1 MKNVERA
8 ALLAAT
14 GVLAV
19 GMAGCGDKKA
29 PTKTDQGPTQETKTE
44 DQESEEV
51 SWTEADVA
59 VAVAGM
65 DNVTV
70 VQGAK
75 DPNLLHG
82 ITYDGDIVENIEAQS
97 DMDLDTP
104 GTYKV
109 TYQITVNAE
118 KLAEYLT
125 VDDASTESVVE
136 EQENLDPEPEK
147 EVTKDDTDIDG
158 AYTVDDHPTIEVEK
172 EVTVVGKGT
181 ATDMADQDRIVI
193 SDGNTTVAK
202 SDGSTVEEEVKVPES
217 TEKKGTVAIDAV
229 TKEEVSGEIPEET
242 VPDETTETE
251 EEDPSEAESKTDS
264 KTDTKKDT
272 KKESK
277 TDTKNEKKDTSKKDT
292 KKVESTT
299 KKESAKD
306 SKTDKKNTGTSGT
319 VTTPAATVK
328 PTEAPKQEAAHT
340 HKWVQQYKT
349 ETIPAKTHT
358 VHHDAEYKTVHHDAV
373 THEEPIY
380 EGHYVCTVC
389 GLDMGRS
396 ESALDAHGAE
406 TGHGYSVEQVQVG
419 TRTVTDQAAYDE
431 KVLVKDAYDETVVDT
446 PESTKQVPNGYK
458 CSECGA
464 TK

>member
-109 TYQITVNAE
+109 TYQVTVNAE

-147 EVTKDDTDIDG
+147 EATKDDTDIDS

-202 SDGSTVEEEVKVPES
+202 SDGSIVEDEVKVPES

-242 VPDETTETE
+242 VPEETTKAE
-251 EEDPSEAESKTDS
+251 EEDLSETEAKS
-264 KTDTKKDT
+264 DTKSDKKSET
-272 KKESK
+272 KK
-277 TDTKNEKKDTSKKDT
+277 N
-292 KKVESTT
+292 
-299 KKESAKD
+299 
-306 SKTDKKNTGTSGT
+306 SKTDKKESATKTDKKETVKSETKETTKSEAKKKPGSSGT

-328 PTEAPKQEAAHT
+328 PTESTKQEAAHT

>member
-136 EQENLDPEPEK
+136 EQEDLDPEPEK
-147 EVTKDDTDIDG
+147 EATKEDTDIDS

-193 SDGNTTVAK
+193 SDGDTTVAK

-242 VPDETTETE
+242 APEETTKAE
-251 EEDPSEAESKTDS
+251 EEDLSETEAKS
-264 KTDTKKDT
+264 DTKSDKKSET
-272 KKESK
+272 KK
-277 TDTKNEKKDTSKKDT
+277 N
-292 KKVESTT
+292 
-299 KKESAKD
+299 
-306 SKTDKKNTGTSGT
+306 SKTDKKESATKTDKKETVKSETKETTKSEAKKKPGSSGT

-373 THEEPIY
+373 THEEAIY
-380 EGHYVCTVC
+380 HQVCSGC
-389 GLDMGRS
+389 GQDFGDS
-396 ESALDAHGAE
+396 VDAAIAHSAE
-406 TGHGYSVEQVQVG
+406 TGHNYSLKQVG
-419 TRTVTDQAAYDE
+419 TNTVTDQAAYDE

>member
-217 TEKKGTVAIDAV
+217 TEKKGTVTIDAV

-242 VPDETTETE
+242 VPEETTKAKEKDLSETE
-251 EEDPSEAESKTDS
+251 AKS
-264 KTDTKKDT
+264 DTKSNKKSET
-272 KKESK
+272 KK
-277 TDTKNEKKDTSKKDT
+277 N
-292 KKVESTT
+292 
-299 KKESAKD
+299 
-306 SKTDKKNTGTSGT
+306 SKTDKKESATKTDKKETVKSETKESTKSEAKKKPGSSGT

-328 PTEAPKQEAAHT
+328 PTESTKQEAAHT

>member
-109 TYQITVNAE
+109 TYQVTVNAE
-118 KLAEYLT
+118 KLTEYLT

-147 EVTKDDTDIDG
+147 EATKDDTDIDS

-229 TKEEVSGEIPEET
+229 TKEEVSGEISEETAPEET
-242 VPDETTETE
+242 TKAKEEDLSETE
-251 EEDPSEAESKTDS
+251 AKS
-264 KTDTKKDT
+264 DTKSDKKSET
-272 KKESK
+272 KK
-277 TDTKNEKKDTSKKDT
+277 N
-292 KKVESTT
+292 
-299 KKESAKD
+299 
-306 SKTDKKNTGTSGT
+306 SKTDKKESATKTDKKETVKSETKENTKSETKKKSGSSGT

-328 PTEAPKQEAAHT
+328 PTESTKQEAAHT

>member
-109 TYQITVNAE
+109 TYQVTVNAE

-147 EVTKDDTDIDG
+147 EATKDDTDIDS

-229 TKEEVSGEIPEET
+229 TKEEVSGEISEETAPEET
-242 VPDETTETE
+242 TKAKEEDLSETE
-251 EEDPSEAESKTDS
+251 AKS
-264 KTDTKKDT
+264 DTKSDKKSET
-272 KKESK
+272 KK
-277 TDTKNEKKDTSKKDT
+277 N
-292 KKVESTT
+292 
-299 KKESAKD
+299 
-306 SKTDKKNTGTSGT
+306 SKTDKKESATKTDKKETVKSETKENTKSETKKKSGSSGT
-319 VTTPAATVK
+319 VTTPVATVK
-328 PTEAPKQEAAHT
+328 PTESTKQEAAHT

>member
-29 PTKTDQGPTQETKTE
+29 PTKTDQEPTQETKTE
-44 DQESEEV
+44 AQESEEV

-136 EQENLDPEPEK
+136 EQEDLDPEPEK
-147 EVTKDDTDIDG
+147 EATKEDTDIDS

-242 VPDETTETE
+242 VPEETTKAKEEDLSETE
-251 EEDPSEAESKTDS
+251 AKS
-264 KTDTKKDT
+264 DTKSDKKSET
-272 KKESK
+272 KK
-277 TDTKNEKKDTSKKDT
+277 N
-292 KKVESTT
+292 
-299 KKESAKD
+299 
-306 SKTDKKNTGTSGT
+306 SKTDKKESATKTDKKETVKSETKENTKSETKKKSGSSGT

-373 THEEPIY
+373 THEEAIY
-380 EGHYVCTVC
+380 HQVCSDC
-389 GLDMGRS
+389 GQDFGD
-396 ESALDAHGAE
+396 SADAAIAHSAE
-406 TGHGYSVEQVQVG
+406 TGHNYSLKQVG
-419 TRTVTDQAAYDE
+419 TNTVTDQAAYDE

-464 TK
+464 TKQ

>member
-109 TYQITVNAE
+109 TYQVTVNAE

-136 EQENLDPEPEK
+136 EQEDLDPEPEK
-147 EVTKDDTDIDG
+147 EATKEDTDIDS

-242 VPDETTETE
+242 TPEETTKAE
-251 EEDPSEAESKTDS
+251 EEDLSETEAKS
-264 KTDTKKDT
+264 DTKSDKKSET
-272 KKESK
+272 KK
-277 TDTKNEKKDTSKKDT
+277 N
-292 KKVESTT
+292 
-299 KKESAKD
+299 
-306 SKTDKKNTGTSGT
+306 SKTDKKESATKTDKKETVKSETKETTKSEAKKKPGSSGT
-319 VTTPAATVK
+319 VTTPAVTVK
-328 PTEAPKQEAAHT
+328 PTESTKQEAAHT

>member
-136 EQENLDPEPEK
+136 EQEDLDPEPEK
-147 EVTKDDTDIDG
+147 EATKKDTDIDS

-242 VPDETTETE
+242 TPEETTKAE
-251 EEDPSEAESKTDS
+251 EEDLSETEAKS
-264 KTDTKKDT
+264 DTKSDKKSET
-272 KKESK
+272 KK
-277 TDTKNEKKDTSKKDT
+277 N
-292 KKVESTT
+292 
-299 KKESAKD
+299 
-306 SKTDKKNTGTSGT
+306 SKTDKKESATKTDKKDTVKSETKETTKSETKKKPGSSGT
-319 VTTPAATVK
+319 VTTPAVTVK
-328 PTEAPKQEAAHT
+328 PTESTKQEAAHT

-373 THEEPIY
+373 THEEAIY
-380 EGHYVCTVC
+380 HQVCSDC
-389 GLDMGRS
+389 GQDFGD
-396 ESALDAHGAE
+396 SADAAIAHSAE
-406 TGHGYSVEQVQVG
+406 TGHNYSLKQVG
-419 TRTVTDQAAYDE
+419 TNTVTDQAAYDE

>member
-29 PTKTDQGPTQETKTE
+29 PTKTDPEATQETKTE

-65 DNVTV
+65 DDVTV
-70 VQGAK
+70 VQGANE
-75 DPNLLHG
+75 PNLLHG

-109 TYQITVNAE
+109 TYQIAVNAE

-147 EVTKDDTDIDG
+147 EATKDDTDIDS

-229 TKEEVSGEIPEET
+229 TKEEVSGEISEETAPEET
-242 VPDETTETE
+242 TKAKEEDLSETE
-251 EEDPSEAESKTDS
+251 AKS
-264 KTDTKKDT
+264 DTKSDKKSET
-272 KKESK
+272 KK
-277 TDTKNEKKDTSKKDT
+277 N
-292 KKVESTT
+292 
-299 KKESAKD
+299 
-306 SKTDKKNTGTSGT
+306 SKTDKKESATKTDKKETVKSETKENTKSETKKKSGSSGT

-328 PTEAPKQEAAHT
+328 PTESTKQEAAHT

>member
-29 PTKTDQGPTQETKTE
+29 PTKTDPEATQGTKTE

-65 DNVTV
+65 DDVTV
-70 VQGAK
+70 VQGANE
-75 DPNLLHG
+75 PNLLHG

-97 DMDLDTP
+97 DMDLNTP

-109 TYQITVNAE
+109 TYQVTVNAE

-136 EQENLDPEPEK
+136 EQDDLDPEAEK
-147 EVTKDDTDIDG
+147 EATKDDTDIDN
-158 AYTVDDHPTIEVEK
+158 AYTVDDHPTIEIEK

-181 ATDMADQDRIVI
+181 ATDLADQDRIVI

-202 SDGSTVEEEVKVPES
+202 SDGSTVKEEVKVPES

-242 VPDETTETE
+242 APDETTEAE
-251 EEDPSEAESKTDS
+251 EEVPSEAESKTDS

-277 TDTKNEKKDTSKKDT
+277 TDTKNEKKDT

-373 THEEPIY
+373 THEEAIY
-380 EGHYVCTVC
+380 HQVCSGC
-389 GLDMGRS
+389 GQDFGDS
-396 ESALDAHGAE
+396 VDAAIAHSAE
-406 TGHGYSVEQVQVG
+406 TGHNYSLKQVG
-419 TRTVTDQAAYDE
+419 TNTVTDQAAYDE

>member
-29 PTKTDQGPTQETKTE
+29 PTKTDPEATQETKTE

-65 DNVTV
+65 DDVTV
-70 VQGAK
+70 VQGANE
-75 DPNLLHG
+75 PNLLHG

-136 EQENLDPEPEK
+136 EQEDLDPEPEK
-147 EVTKDDTDIDG
+147 EATKEDTDIDS

-242 VPDETTETE
+242 TPEETTKAE
-251 EEDPSEAESKTDS
+251 EEDLSETEAKS
-264 KTDTKKDT
+264 DTKSDKKSET
-272 KKESK
+272 KK
-277 TDTKNEKKDTSKKDT
+277 N
-292 KKVESTT
+292 
-299 KKESAKD
+299 
-306 SKTDKKNTGTSGT
+306 SKTDKKESATKTDKKETVKSETTKSETKKKPGSSGT

-328 PTEAPKQEAAHT
+328 PTESTKQEAAHT

>member
-29 PTKTDQGPTQETKTE
+29 PTKTDQEPTKETKTE

-65 DNVTV
+65 NNVTV

-109 TYQITVNAE
+109 TYQVTVNAE

-125 VDDASTESVVE
+125 VDDASTESVVK
-136 EQENLDPEPEK
+136 EQEDLDPEPEK
-147 EVTKDDTDIDG
+147 EATKDDTDIDS

-242 VPDETTETE
+242 APEETAKAE
-251 EEDPSEAESKTDS
+251 EEDLSETEAKS
-264 KTDTKKDT
+264 DTKSDKKSET
-272 KKESK
+272 KK
-277 TDTKNEKKDTSKKDT
+277 N
-292 KKVESTT
+292 
-299 KKESAKD
+299 
-306 SKTDKKNTGTSGT
+306 SKTDKKETVKSGTKENTKSETKKKAGSSGT

-328 PTEAPKQEAAHT
+328 PTESTKQEAAHT
-340 HKWVQQYKT
+340 HKWVQQYNT

-373 THEEPIY
+373 THEESIY
-380 EGHYVCTVC
+380 ENHTICTVC
-389 GLDMGRS
+389 GVDLGTS
-396 ESALDAHGAE
+396 EAALDEHIAA
-406 TGHGYSVEQVQVG
+406 TGHGYSVEPVQVG

>member
-29 PTKTDQGPTQETKTE
+29 PTKTDPEATQETKTE

-65 DNVTV
+65 DDVTV
-70 VQGAK
+70 VQGANE
-75 DPNLLHG
+75 PNLLHG

-109 TYQITVNAE
+109 TYQVTVNAE

-136 EQENLDPEPEK
+136 EQEDLDPEAEK
-147 EVTKDDTDIDG
+147 EATKDDTDIDN
-158 AYTVDDHPTIEVEK
+158 AYTVDEHPTIEIEK

-181 ATDMADQDRIVI
+181 ATDLADQDRIVI

-202 SDGSTVEEEVKVPES
+202 SDGSTVKEEVKVPES

-229 TKEEVSGEIPEET
+229 TKEEVSGEISEETAPEET
-242 VPDETTETE
+242 TKAE
-251 EEDPSEAESKTDS
+251 EEDLSETEAKS
-264 KTDTKKDT
+264 DTKSDKKSET
-272 KKESK
+272 KK
-277 TDTKNEKKDTSKKDT
+277 N
-292 KKVESTT
+292 
-299 KKESAKD
+299 
-306 SKTDKKNTGTSGT
+306 SKTDKKESATKTDKKETVKSETKENTKSETKKKSGSSGT
-319 VTTPAATVK
+319 VTTPAVTVK
-328 PTEAPKQEAAHT
+328 PTESTKQEAAHT

>member
-109 TYQITVNAE
+109 TYQVTVNAE

-147 EVTKDDTDIDG
+147 EATKDDTDIDS

-229 TKEEVSGEIPEET
+229 TKEEVSGEISEETAPEET
-242 VPDETTETE
+242 TKAKEEDLSETE
-251 EEDPSEAESKTDS
+251 AKS
-264 KTDTKKDT
+264 DTKSDKKSET
-272 KKESK
+272 KK
-277 TDTKNEKKDTSKKDT
+277 N
-292 KKVESTT
+292 
-299 KKESAKD
+299 
-306 SKTDKKNTGTSGT
+306 SKTDKKESATKTDKKETVKSETKENTKSETKKKSGSSGT

-328 PTEAPKQEAAHT
+328 PTESTKQEAAHT

-396 ESALDAHGAE
+396 ESALFAHGAE
-406 TGHGYSVEQVQVG
+406 TGHSYSVEQVQVG

>member
-109 TYQITVNAE
+109 TYQVTVNAE

-147 EVTKDDTDIDG
+147 EATKDDTDIDS

-229 TKEEVSGEIPEET
+229 TKEEVSGEISEETAPEET
-242 VPDETTETE
+242 TKAKDEDLSETE
-251 EEDPSEAESKTDS
+251 AKS
-264 KTDTKKDT
+264 DTKSDKKSET
-272 KKESK
+272 KK
-277 TDTKNEKKDTSKKDT
+277 N
-292 KKVESTT
+292 
-299 KKESAKD
+299 
-306 SKTDKKNTGTSGT
+306 SKTDKKESATKTDKKETVKSETKENTKSETKKKSGSSGT

-328 PTEAPKQEAAHT
+328 PTESTKQEAAHT

>member
-29 PTKTDQGPTQETKTE
+29 PTKTDQEPTQETKTE

-109 TYQITVNAE
+109 TYQVTVNAE

-147 EVTKDDTDIDG
+147 EATKDDTDIDS

-202 SDGSTVEEEVKVPES
+202 SDGSIVEEEVKVPES

-242 VPDETTETE
+242 VPEETTKAE
-251 EEDPSEAESKTDS
+251 EEDLSETEAKS
-264 KTDTKKDT
+264 DTKSDKKSET
-272 KKESK
+272 KKNSR
-277 TDTKNEKKDTSKKDT
+277 TD
-292 KKVESTT
+292 
-299 KKESAKD
+299 KKESAT
-306 SKTDKKNTGTSGT
+306 KTDKKETVKSETKENAKSETKKKPGSSGT

-328 PTEAPKQEAAHT
+328 PTESTKQEAAHT

-373 THEEPIY
+373 THEEAIY
-380 EGHYVCTVC
+380 HQVCSDC
-389 GLDMGRS
+389 GQDFGD
-396 ESALDAHGAE
+396 SADAAIAHSAE
-406 TGHGYSVEQVQVG
+406 TGHNYSLKQVG
-419 TRTVTDQAAYDE
+419 TNTVTDQAAYDE

>member
-109 TYQITVNAE
+109 TYQVTVNAE

-136 EQENLDPEPEK
+136 EQEDLDPEPEK
-147 EVTKDDTDIDG
+147 EATKDDTDIDS

-229 TKEEVSGEIPEET
+229 TKEEVSGEISEET
-242 VPDETTETE
+242 APEKTTKAKEEDLSETE
-251 EEDPSEAESKTDS
+251 AKS
-264 KTDTKKDT
+264 DTKSDKKSET
-272 KKESK
+272 KK
-277 TDTKNEKKDTSKKDT
+277 N
-292 KKVESTT
+292 
-299 KKESAKD
+299 
-306 SKTDKKNTGTSGT
+306 SKTDKKESATKTDKKETVKSETKENTKSETKKKSGSSGT

-328 PTEAPKQEAAHT
+328 PTESTKQEAAHT

-373 THEEPIY
+373 THEEAIY
-380 EGHYVCTVC
+380 HQVCSDC
-389 GLDMGRS
+389 GQDFGD
-396 ESALDAHGAE
+396 SADAAIAHSAE
-406 TGHGYSVEQVQVG
+406 TGHNYSLKQVG
-419 TRTVTDQAAYDE
+419 TNTVTDQAAYDE

>member
-109 TYQITVNAE
+109 TYQVTVNAE

-147 EVTKDDTDIDG
+147 EATKDDTDIDS

-229 TKEEVSGEIPEET
+229 TKEEVSGEISEETAPEET
-242 VPDETTETE
+242 TKAKEEDLSETE
-251 EEDPSEAESKTDS
+251 AKS
-264 KTDTKKDT
+264 DTKSDKKSET
-272 KKESK
+272 KK
-277 TDTKNEKKDTSKKDT
+277 N
-292 KKVESTT
+292 
-299 KKESAKD
+299 
-306 SKTDKKNTGTSGT
+306 SKTDKKESATKTDKKETVKSETKENTKSEIKKKSGSSGT

-328 PTEAPKQEAAHT
+328 PTESTKQEAAHT

>member
-65 DNVTV
+65 DDVTV
-70 VQGAK
+70 VQGANE
-75 DPNLLHG
+75 PNLLHG

-109 TYQITVNAE
+109 TYQVTVNAE

-147 EVTKDDTDIDG
+147 EATKDDTDIDS

-229 TKEEVSGEIPEET
+229 TKEEVSGEISEETAPEET
-242 VPDETTETE
+242 TKAKEEDLSETE
-251 EEDPSEAESKTDS
+251 AKS
-264 KTDTKKDT
+264 DTKSDKKSET
-272 KKESK
+272 KK
-277 TDTKNEKKDTSKKDT
+277 N
-292 KKVESTT
+292 
-299 KKESAKD
+299 
-306 SKTDKKNTGTSGT
+306 SKTDKKESATKTDKKETVKSETKENTKSETKKKSGSSGT

-328 PTEAPKQEAAHT
+328 PTESTKQEAAHT

>member
-29 PTKTDQGPTQETKTE
+29 PTKTDQEPTQEAKTE
-44 DQESEEV
+44 NQESEEV

-65 DNVTV
+65 DNVAV

-109 TYQITVNAE
+109 TYQVTVNAE

-147 EVTKDDTDIDG
+147 EATKDDTDIDS

-242 VPDETTETE
+242 APEETTKAE
-251 EEDPSEAESKTDS
+251 EEDLSETEAKS
-264 KTDTKKDT
+264 DTKSDKKSET
-272 KKESK
+272 KK
-277 TDTKNEKKDTSKKDT
+277 N
-292 KKVESTT
+292 
-299 KKESAKD
+299 
-306 SKTDKKNTGTSGT
+306 SKTDKKESATKTDKKETVKSETKETTKSEAKKKPGSSGT

-328 PTEAPKQEAAHT
+328 PTESTKQEAAHT

-373 THEEPIY
+373 THEEAIY
-380 EGHYVCTVC
+380 HQVCSDC
-389 GLDMGRS
+389 GQDFGN
-396 ESALDAHGAE
+396 SADAAIAHSAE
-406 TGHGYSVEQVQVG
+406 TGHNYSLKQVG
-419 TRTVTDQAAYDE
+419 TNTVTDQAAYDE

>member
-29 PTKTDQGPTQETKTE
+29 PTKTDQEPTQETKTE

-109 TYQITVNAE
+109 TYQVTVNAE

-136 EQENLDPEPEK
+136 EQEDLDPEPEK
-147 EVTKDDTDIDG
+147 EATKDDTDIDS

-242 VPDETTETE
+242 TPEETTKAE
-251 EEDPSEAESKTDS
+251 EEDLSETEAKSDAKSDKKSE
-264 KTDTKKDT
+264 TKK
-272 KKESK
+272 
-277 TDTKNEKKDTSKKDT
+277 N
-292 KKVESTT
+292 
-299 KKESAKD
+299 
-306 SKTDKKNTGTSGT
+306 SKTDKKESATKTDKKETVKSETKETTKSETKKKSGLSGT

-373 THEEPIY
+373 THEEAIY
-380 EGHYVCTVC
+380 HQVCSNC
-389 GLDMGRS
+389 GQDFGDS
-396 ESALDAHGAE
+396 VDAAIAHSAE
-406 TGHGYSVEQVQVG
+406 TGHNYSLKQVG
-419 TRTVTDQAAYDE
+419 TNTVTDQAAYDE

>member
-147 EVTKDDTDIDG
+147 EATKDDTDIDS

-242 VPDETTETE
+242 TPEETTKAE
-251 EEDPSEAESKTDS
+251 EEDLSETEAKS
-264 KTDTKKDT
+264 DTKSDKKSET
-272 KKESK
+272 KK
-277 TDTKNEKKDTSKKDT
+277 N
-292 KKVESTT
+292 
-299 KKESAKD
+299 
-306 SKTDKKNTGTSGT
+306 SKTDKKESATKTDKKETVKSETTKSETKKKPGSSGT

-328 PTEAPKQEAAHT
+328 PTESTKQEAAHT

>member
-44 DQESEEV
+44 DQKSEEV
-51 SWTEADVA
+51 SWTEADIA

-109 TYQITVNAE
+109 TYQVTVNAE

-136 EQENLDPEPEK
+136 EQEDLDPEPEK
-147 EVTKDDTDIDG
+147 EATKDDTDIDS

-242 VPDETTETE
+242 VPEETTKAE
-251 EEDPSEAESKTDS
+251 EEDLSKTEAKS
-264 KTDTKKDT
+264 DTKSDKKSET
-272 KKESK
+272 KK
-277 TDTKNEKKDTSKKDT
+277 N
-292 KKVESTT
+292 
-299 KKESAKD
+299 
-306 SKTDKKNTGTSGT
+306 SKTDKKESATKTDKKETVKSGTKENTKSETKKKAGSSGT

-373 THEEPIY
+373 THEEAIY
-380 EGHYVCTVC
+380 HQVCNDC
-389 GLDMGRS
+389 GQDFGD
-396 ESALDAHGAE
+396 SADAAIEHSAE
-406 TGHGYSVEQVQVG
+406 TGHNYSLKQVG
-419 TRTVTDQAAYDE
+419 TNTVTDQAAYDE

>member
-19 GMAGCGDKKA
+19 GMAGCGDKKV

-44 DQESEEV
+44 DQEPEEV

-147 EVTKDDTDIDG
+147 EATKDDTDIDS

-193 SDGNTTVAK
+193 SDGNTMVAK

-242 VPDETTETE
+242 APEETTKAE
-251 EEDPSEAESKTDS
+251 EEDLSETEAKS
-264 KTDTKKDT
+264 DTKSDKKSET
-272 KKESK
+272 KK
-277 TDTKNEKKDTSKKDT
+277 N
-292 KKVESTT
+292 
-299 KKESAKD
+299 
-306 SKTDKKNTGTSGT
+306 SKTDKKESATKTDKKETVKSETKENTKSETKKKSGSSGT
-319 VTTPAATVK
+319 VTTPAVTVK
-328 PTEAPKQEAAHT
+328 PTESTKQEAAHT

-406 TGHGYSVEQVQVG
+406 TSHGYSVEQVQVG

>member
-109 TYQITVNAE
+109 TYQVTVNAE

-147 EVTKDDTDIDG
+147 EATKDDTDIDS

-202 SDGSTVEEEVKVPES
+202 SDGSIVEEEVKVPES

-242 VPDETTETE
+242 VPEETTKAE
-251 EEDPSEAESKTDS
+251 EEDLSETEAKS
-264 KTDTKKDT
+264 DTKSDKKSET
-272 KKESK
+272 KK
-277 TDTKNEKKDTSKKDT
+277 N
-292 KKVESTT
+292 
-299 KKESAKD
+299 
-306 SKTDKKNTGTSGT
+306 SKTDKKESATKTDKKETVKSETKENAKSETKKKPGSSGT

-328 PTEAPKQEAAHT
+328 PTESTKQEAAHT

>member
-8 ALLAAT
+8 ALLAVT

-29 PTKTDQGPTQETKTE
+29 PTKTDQEPTQETKTE

-147 EVTKDDTDIDG
+147 EATKDDTDIDS

-242 VPDETTETE
+242 APEETTKAE
-251 EEDPSEAESKTDS
+251 EEDLSETEAKS
-264 KTDTKKDT
+264 DTKSDKKSET
-272 KKESK
+272 KK
-277 TDTKNEKKDTSKKDT
+277 N
-292 KKVESTT
+292 
-299 KKESAKD
+299 
-306 SKTDKKNTGTSGT
+306 SKTDKKESATKTDKKETVKSETKENTKSETKKKSGSSGT
-319 VTTPAATVK
+319 VTTPAVTVK
-328 PTEAPKQEAAHT
+328 PTESTKQEAAHT

>member
-136 EQENLDPEPEK
+136 EQEDLDPEPEK
-147 EVTKDDTDIDG
+147 EATKEDTDIDS

-242 VPDETTETE
+242 TPEETTKAE
-251 EEDPSEAESKTDS
+251 EEDLSETEAKS
-264 KTDTKKDT
+264 DTKSDKKSET
-272 KKESK
+272 KK
-277 TDTKNEKKDTSKKDT
+277 N
-292 KKVESTT
+292 
-299 KKESAKD
+299 
-306 SKTDKKNTGTSGT
+306 SKTDKKESATKTDKKKTVKSETTKSETKKKPGSSGT

-328 PTEAPKQEAAHT
+328 PTESTKQEAAHT

-373 THEEPIY
+373 THEEAIY
-380 EGHYVCTVC
+380 HQVCSDC
-389 GLDMGRS
+389 GQDFGN
-396 ESALDAHGAE
+396 SADAAIAHSAE
-406 TGHGYSVEQVQVG
+406 TGHNYSLKQVG
-419 TRTVTDQAAYDE
+419 TNTVTDQAAYDE

>member
-19 GMAGCGDKKA
+19 GMAGCGDKKD
-29 PTKTDQGPTQETKTE
+29 PTKTDQEPTQETKTE

-136 EQENLDPEPEK
+136 EQEDLDPEPEK
-147 EVTKDDTDIDG
+147 EATKEDTDIDS

-242 VPDETTETE
+242 TPEETTKAE
-251 EEDPSEAESKTDS
+251 EEDLSETEAKS
-264 KTDTKKDT
+264 DTKSDKKSET
-272 KKESK
+272 KK
-277 TDTKNEKKDTSKKDT
+277 N
-292 KKVESTT
+292 
-299 KKESAKD
+299 
-306 SKTDKKNTGTSGT
+306 SKTDKKESATKTDKKDTVKSENKETTKSETKKKPGSSGT

-328 PTEAPKQEAAHT
+328 PTESTKQEAAHT

>member
-109 TYQITVNAE
+109 TYQVTVNAE

-136 EQENLDPEPEK
+136 EQEDLDPEPEK
-147 EVTKDDTDIDG
+147 EATKEDTDIDS

-242 VPDETTETE
+242 APEETTKAE
-251 EEDPSEAESKTDS
+251 EEDLSETEAKSDTKSDKKSETKKNFKTD
-264 KTDTKKDT
+264 
-272 KKESK
+272 
-277 TDTKNEKKDTSKKDT
+277 
-292 KKVESTT
+292 
-299 KKESAKD
+299 KKESAT
-306 SKTDKKNTGTSGT
+306 KTDKKETVKSETKENTKSETKKKSGSSGT

-328 PTEAPKQEAAHT
+328 PTESTKQEAAHT

-373 THEEPIY
+373 THEEAIY
-380 EGHYVCTVC
+380 HQVCSDC
-389 GLDMGRS
+389 GQDFGD
-396 ESALDAHGAE
+396 SADAAIAHSAE
-406 TGHGYSVEQVQVG
+406 TGHNYSLKQVG
-419 TRTVTDQAAYDE
+419 TNTVTDQAAYDE

>member
-29 PTKTDQGPTQETKTE
+29 PTKTDPEATQETKTE

-65 DNVTV
+65 DDVTV
-70 VQGAK
+70 VQGANE
-75 DPNLLHG
+75 PNLLHG

-109 TYQITVNAE
+109 TYQVTVNAE

-147 EVTKDDTDIDG
+147 EATKDDTDIDS

-229 TKEEVSGEIPEET
+229 TKEEVSGEISEETAPEET
-242 VPDETTETE
+242 TKAKEEDLSETE
-251 EEDPSEAESKTDS
+251 AKS
-264 KTDTKKDT
+264 DTKSDKKSET
-272 KKESK
+272 KK
-277 TDTKNEKKDTSKKDT
+277 N
-292 KKVESTT
+292 
-299 KKESAKD
+299 
-306 SKTDKKNTGTSGT
+306 SKTDKKETVKSETKENTKSETKKKSGSSGT

-328 PTEAPKQEAAHT
+328 PTESTKQEAAHT

>member
-29 PTKTDQGPTQETKTE
+29 PTKTDQETTQETKTE

-109 TYQITVNAE
+109 TYQVTVNAE

-147 EVTKDDTDIDG
+147 EATKDDTDIDS

-202 SDGSTVEEEVKVPES
+202 SDGSIVEEEVKVPES

-242 VPDETTETE
+242 VPEETTKAE
-251 EEDPSEAESKTDS
+251 EEDLSETEAKS
-264 KTDTKKDT
+264 DTKSDKKSET
-272 KKESK
+272 KK
-277 TDTKNEKKDTSKKDT
+277 N
-292 KKVESTT
+292 
-299 KKESAKD
+299 
-306 SKTDKKNTGTSGT
+306 SKTDKKESATKTDKKETVKSETKENAKSETKKKPGSSGT

-328 PTEAPKQEAAHT
+328 PTESTKQEAAHT

-373 THEEPIY
+373 THEEAIY
-380 EGHYVCTVC
+380 HQVCSDC
-389 GLDMGRS
+389 GQDFGD
-396 ESALDAHGAE
+396 SADTAIAHSAE
-406 TGHGYSVEQVQVG
+406 TGHNYSLKQVG
-419 TRTVTDQAAYDE
+419 TNTVTDQAAYDE
-431 KVLVKDAYDETVVDT
+431 KVLVKDAYNETVVDT

>member
-29 PTKTDQGPTQETKTE
+29 PTKTDPEATQETKTE

-65 DNVTV
+65 DDVTV
-70 VQGAK
+70 VQGANE
-75 DPNLLHG
+75 PNLLHG

-109 TYQITVNAE
+109 TYQVTVNAE

-147 EVTKDDTDIDG
+147 EATKDDTDIDS

-229 TKEEVSGEIPEET
+229 TKEEVSGEISEETAPEET
-242 VPDETTETE
+242 TKAKEEDLSETE
-251 EEDPSEAESKTDS
+251 AKS
-264 KTDTKKDT
+264 DTKSDKKSET
-272 KKESK
+272 KK
-277 TDTKNEKKDTSKKDT
+277 N
-292 KKVESTT
+292 
-299 KKESAKD
+299 
-306 SKTDKKNTGTSGT
+306 SKTDKKESATKTDKKETVKSETKENTKSETKKKSGSSGT

-328 PTEAPKQEAAHT
+328 PTESTKQEAAHT

-373 THEEPIY
+373 THEEAIY
-380 EGHYVCTVC
+380 HQVCSNC
-389 GLDMGRS
+389 GQDFGD
-396 ESALDAHGAE
+396 SADAAIAHSAE
-406 TGHGYSVEQVQVG
+406 TGHSYSLKQVG
-419 TRTVTDQAAYDE
+419 TNTVTDQAAYDE

>member
-70 VQGAK
+70 VQGANE
-75 DPNLLHG
+75 PNLLHG

-109 TYQITVNAE
+109 TYQVTVNAE

-147 EVTKDDTDIDG
+147 EATKDDTDIDS

-229 TKEEVSGEIPEET
+229 TKEEVSGEISEETAPEET
-242 VPDETTETE
+242 TKAKEEDLSETE
-251 EEDPSEAESKTDS
+251 AKS
-264 KTDTKKDT
+264 DTKSDKKSET
-272 KKESK
+272 KK
-277 TDTKNEKKDTSKKDT
+277 N
-292 KKVESTT
+292 
-299 KKESAKD
+299 
-306 SKTDKKNTGTSGT
+306 SKTDKKESATKTDKKETVKSETKENTKSETKKKSGSSGT

-328 PTEAPKQEAAHT
+328 PTESTKQEAAHT

>member
-44 DQESEEV
+44 DQKSEEV

-109 TYQITVNAE
+109 TYQVTVNAE

-147 EVTKDDTDIDG
+147 EATKDDTDIDS

-229 TKEEVSGEIPEET
+229 TKEEVSGEISEETAPEET
-242 VPDETTETE
+242 TKAKEEDLSETE
-251 EEDPSEAESKTDS
+251 AKS
-264 KTDTKKDT
+264 DTKSDKKSET
-272 KKESK
+272 KK
-277 TDTKNEKKDTSKKDT
+277 N
-292 KKVESTT
+292 
-299 KKESAKD
+299 
-306 SKTDKKNTGTSGT
+306 SKTDKKESATKTDKKETVKSETKENTKSETKKKSGSSGT

-328 PTEAPKQEAAHT
+328 PTESTKQEAAHT

-373 THEEPIY
+373 THEEAIY
-380 EGHYVCTVC
+380 HQVCSDC
-389 GLDMGRS
+389 GQDFGD
-396 ESALDAHGAE
+396 SADAAIAHSAE
-406 TGHGYSVEQVQVG
+406 TGHNYSLKQVG
-419 TRTVTDQAAYDE
+419 TNTVTDQAAYDE

>member
-109 TYQITVNAE
+109 TYQVTVNAE

-147 EVTKDDTDIDG
+147 EATKDDTDIDS

-229 TKEEVSGEIPEET
+229 TKEEVSSEISEETAPEET
-242 VPDETTETE
+242 TKAKEEDLSETE
-251 EEDPSEAESKTDS
+251 AKS
-264 KTDTKKDT
+264 DTKSDKKSET
-272 KKESK
+272 KK
-277 TDTKNEKKDTSKKDT
+277 N
-292 KKVESTT
+292 
-299 KKESAKD
+299 
-306 SKTDKKNTGTSGT
+306 SKTDKKESATKTDKKETVKSETKENTKSETKKKSGSSGT

-328 PTEAPKQEAAHT
+328 PTETPKQEAAHT

-373 THEEPIY
+373 THEEAIY
-380 EGHYVCTVC
+380 HQVCSDC
-389 GLDMGRS
+389 GQDFGD
-396 ESALDAHGAE
+396 SADAAIAHSAE
-406 TGHGYSVEQVQVG
+406 TGHNYSLKQVG
-419 TRTVTDQAAYDE
+419 TNTVTDQAAYDE

>member
-136 EQENLDPEPEK
+136 EQEDLDPEPEK
-147 EVTKDDTDIDG
+147 EATKEDTDIDS

-229 TKEEVSGEIPEET
+229 TKEEVSGEISEETAPEET
-242 VPDETTETE
+242 TKAKEEDLSETE
-251 EEDPSEAESKTDS
+251 AKS
-264 KTDTKKDT
+264 DTKSDKKSET
-272 KKESK
+272 KK
-277 TDTKNEKKDTSKKDT
+277 N
-292 KKVESTT
+292 
-299 KKESAKD
+299 
-306 SKTDKKNTGTSGT
+306 SKTDKKESATKTDKKETVKSETKENTKSETKKKSGSSGT

-328 PTEAPKQEAAHT
+328 PTESTKQEAAHT

-373 THEEPIY
+373 THEEAIY
-380 EGHYVCTVC
+380 HQVCSDC
-389 GLDMGRS
+389 GQDFGD
-396 ESALDAHGAE
+396 SADAAIAHSAE
-406 TGHGYSVEQVQVG
+406 TGHNYSLKQVG
-419 TRTVTDQAAYDE
+419 TNTVTDQAAYDE

>member
-29 PTKTDQGPTQETKTE
+29 PTKTDQEPTQETKTE

-136 EQENLDPEPEK
+136 EQEDLDPEPEK
-147 EVTKDDTDIDG
+147 EATKEDTDIDS

-172 EVTVVGKGT
+172 EVTVVGKVT

-242 VPDETTETE
+242 TPEETTKAE
-251 EEDPSEAESKTDS
+251 EEDLSETEAKS
-264 KTDTKKDT
+264 DTKSDKKSET
-272 KKESK
+272 KK
-277 TDTKNEKKDTSKKDT
+277 N
-292 KKVESTT
+292 
-299 KKESAKD
+299 
-306 SKTDKKNTGTSGT
+306 SKTDKKESATKTDKKDTVKSENKETTKSETKKKPGSSGT

-328 PTEAPKQEAAHT
+328 PTESTKQEAAHT

-373 THEEPIY
+373 THEEAIY
-380 EGHYVCTVC
+380 HQVCSDC
-389 GLDMGRS
+389 GQDFGN
-396 ESALDAHGAE
+396 SADAAIAHSAE
-406 TGHGYSVEQVQVG
+406 TGHNYSLKQVG
-419 TRTVTDQAAYDE
+419 TNTVTDQAAYDE

>member
-29 PTKTDQGPTQETKTE
+29 PTKTDQGPTQEAKTE

-109 TYQITVNAE
+109 TYQVTVNAE

-147 EVTKDDTDIDG
+147 EATKDDTDIDS

-242 VPDETTETE
+242 TPEETTKAE
-251 EEDPSEAESKTDS
+251 EEDLSETEAKS
-264 KTDTKKDT
+264 DTKSDKKSET
-272 KKESK
+272 KK
-277 TDTKNEKKDTSKKDT
+277 N
-292 KKVESTT
+292 
-299 KKESAKD
+299 
-306 SKTDKKNTGTSGT
+306 SKTDKKESATKTDKKDTVKSENKETTKSETKKKPGSSGT

-328 PTEAPKQEAAHT
+328 PTESTKQEAAHT

-373 THEEPIY
+373 THEEAIY
-380 EGHYVCTVC
+380 HQVCSDC
-389 GLDMGRS
+389 GQDFGN
-396 ESALDAHGAE
+396 SADAAIAHSAE
-406 TGHGYSVEQVQVG
+406 TGHNYSLKQVG
-419 TRTVTDQAAYDE
+419 TNTVTDQAAYDE

>member
-29 PTKTDQGPTQETKTE
+29 PTKTDPEATQETKTE

-65 DNVTV
+65 DDVTV
-70 VQGAK
+70 VQGANE
-75 DPNLLHG
+75 PNLLHG

-109 TYQITVNAE
+109 TYQVTVNAE

-147 EVTKDDTDIDG
+147 EATKDDTDIDS

-229 TKEEVSGEIPEET
+229 TKEEVSGEISEETAPEET
-242 VPDETTETE
+242 TKAKEEDLSETE
-251 EEDPSEAESKTDS
+251 AKS
-264 KTDTKKDT
+264 DTKSDKKSET
-272 KKESK
+272 KK
-277 TDTKNEKKDTSKKDT
+277 N
-292 KKVESTT
+292 
-299 KKESAKD
+299 
-306 SKTDKKNTGTSGT
+306 SKTDKKESATKTDKKETVKSETKENTKSETKKKSGSSGT

-328 PTEAPKQEAAHT
+328 PTKSTKQEAAHT

>member
-147 EVTKDDTDIDG
+147 EATKDDTDIDS

-229 TKEEVSGEIPEET
+229 TKEEVSGEISEETAPEET
-242 VPDETTETE
+242 TKAKEEDLSETE
-251 EEDPSEAESKTDS
+251 AKS
-264 KTDTKKDT
+264 DTKSDKKSET
-272 KKESK
+272 KK
-277 TDTKNEKKDTSKKDT
+277 N
-292 KKVESTT
+292 
-299 KKESAKD
+299 
-306 SKTDKKNTGTSGT
+306 SKTDKKESATKTDKKETVKSETKENTKSETKKKSGSSGT

-328 PTEAPKQEAAHT
+328 PTESTKQEAAHT